1 MVVNVNNKYNVTKCC
16 NRYRY
21 LYNDLYQLTQ
31 REKKMLKIIDDTTN
45 AQNVT
50 TFYFN
55 DRTTL
60 KAVQDTSVA
69 RTPFIA
75 QCRVTSEQQS
85 LVKQYS
91 NCVLIASY

>member
-1 MVVNVNNKYNVTKCC
+1 
-16 NRYRY
+16 
-21 LYNDLYQLTQ
+21 
-31 REKKMLKIIDDTTN
+31 MLKIIDDTTN

-75 QCRVTSEQQS
+75 VNAFNFEQGL
-85 LVKQYS
+85 LVKKWS
-91 NCVLIASY
+91 NCELKKQK

>member
-1 MVVNVNNKYNVTKCC
+1 
-16 NRYRY
+16 
-21 LYNDLYQLTQ
+21 
-31 REKKMLKIIDDTTN
+31 MLRINDDTTN

-50 TFYFN
+50 TFKFN
-55 DRTTL
+55 DGTTID
-60 KAVQDTSVA
+60 AIQDTSVA

-91 NCVLIASY
+91 NCVLIARVTSC